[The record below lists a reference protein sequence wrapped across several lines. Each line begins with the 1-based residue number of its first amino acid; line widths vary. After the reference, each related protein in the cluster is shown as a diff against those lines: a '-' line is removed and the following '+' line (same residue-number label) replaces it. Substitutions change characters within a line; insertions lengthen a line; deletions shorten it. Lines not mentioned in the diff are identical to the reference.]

1 MDETPI
7 IPLYEDARDVINV
20 SENGVLDYEMFNRL
34 VYRASIRLLNYLTG
48 GTDGQAPPMM
58 YDTEK
63 AKGFIAYLIT
73 PYKQQVVNGL
83 MAKPND
89 YYAFENM
96 YEMSL
101 KDNGCEDATD
111 CEDESNGVNEI
122 IYRDI
127 ELLDGQ
133 QFKIRAA
140 TNVELLKP
148 KNKPIAKEVG
158 YDFEFLP
165 KDIANVRLDYI
176 RYPIAGTVNSVYDA
190 TYNDQIA
197 DSSISV
203 NSEWGSW
210 SRELLLFF
218 IVDSFSNHTR
228 EAALKQNN
236 ILTAQLPGK

>member
-1 MDETPI
+1 MDI
-7 IPLYEDARDVINV
+7 IPLYEDIRDVINT
-20 SENGVLDYEMFNRL
+20 SENGTLDYEMFNRIN
-34 VYRASIRLLNYLTG
+34 YRASLRTLNYITG
-48 GTDGQAPPMM
+48 GTDGATPPMA

-63 AKGFIAYLIT
+63 AKGFIAFLIT
-73 PYKQQVVNGL
+73 PYKQQVSNGL
-83 MAKPND
+83 MSKPDD

-101 KDNGCEDATD
+101 KDNGCEPDKD
-111 CEDESNGVNEI
+111 CDDESNGVNEI

-140 TNVELLKP
+140 TNIELLKP

-176 RYPIAGTVNSVYDA
+176 RYPIAGTIKSVYDPV
-190 TYNDQIA
+190 YNDQIA
-197 DSSISV
+197 DSSTSI
-203 NSEWGSW
+203 NSEWGTW
-210 SRELLLFF
+210 ARELLIFF
-218 IVDSFSNHTR
+218 AVDSFSNHTR
-228 EAALKQNN
+228 EAALKQAN
-236 ILTAQLPGK
+236 ILTGQLPGK

>member
-1 MDETPI
+1 MDELEI
-7 IPLYEDARDVINV
+7 IPLYEDARDLINTN
-20 SENGVLDYEMFNRL
+20 ENGELPYEMFNRL
-34 VYRASIRLLNYLTG
+34 IIRASLRLLNYLTG

-63 AKGFIAYLIT
+63 AKGFISYLIT
-73 PYKQQVVNGL
+73 PYRQQVVDSL
-83 MAKPND
+83 LAKPAD

-101 KDNGCEDATD
+101 KENGCEPDKD
-111 CEDESNGVNEI
+111 CDDESNDVNEI

-127 ELLDGQ
+127 ELLGGDA
-133 QFKIRAA
+133 FKIRAS
-140 TNVELLKP
+140 TNIELLKP

-158 YDFEFLP
+158 KNFEFLP

-176 RYPIAGTVNSVYDA
+176 RYPIAGNIVSVHDN
-190 TYNDQIA
+190 TYNDEIA
-197 DSSISV
+197 SASLST
-203 NSEWGSW
+203 NSEWGLW
-210 SRELLLFF
+210 AKEMLLFF
-218 IVDSFSNHTR
+218 IGDSFSNYTR